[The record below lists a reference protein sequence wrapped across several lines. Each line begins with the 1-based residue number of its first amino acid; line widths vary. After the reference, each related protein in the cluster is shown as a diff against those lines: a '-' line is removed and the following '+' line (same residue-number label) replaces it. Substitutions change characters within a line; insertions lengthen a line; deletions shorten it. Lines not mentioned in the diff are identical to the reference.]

1 MSEWQPDPAL
11 LARVAAGWYDRA
23 MASPPPPSLVRL
35 ASLAALIHFAF
46 DSLFRVWTITTPPY
60 LLLPYMSEVF
70 REMLGML
77 GADAVSAVTS
87 GVNGLVSAIFA
98 MALQEV
104 AVRRREKL
112 GALLLGLSWLTG
124 GLTFAV
130 YLDAPAGVV
139 AGSLAAG
146 LPRAAALAFFLDR
159 LVPRVTP
166 GSPGDAA
173 A

>member
-1 MSEWQPDPAL
+1 
-11 LARVAAGWYDRA
+11 

-35 ASLAALIHFAF
+35 ASLAALLHFGF
-46 DSLFRVWTITTPPY
+46 DSLSRSWTPTTPPY

-77 GADAVSAVTS
+77 GVGAVSAVTS
-87 GVNGLVSAIFA
+87 GVNGLVAAIFA
-98 MALQEV
+98 VALQEV
-104 AVRRREKL
+104 ARRRREKL
-112 GALLLGLSWLTG
+112 GALLFGLWLVTG

-130 YLDAPAGVV
+130 YLDAPAAVV

-146 LPRAAALAFFLDR
+146 LPRAAALAFLLDR
-159 LVPRVTP
+159 LVPRP
-166 GSPGDAA
+166 APSAPAGGAA

>member
-1 MSEWQPDPAL
+1 
-11 LARVAAGWYDRA
+11 

-35 ASLAALIHFAF
+35 ASLAALIHFGF
-46 DSLFRVWTITTPPY
+46 DSLFRVWTFTTPPY
-60 LLLPYMSEVF
+60 LLLPYMGEVF

-77 GADAVSAVTS
+77 GVDAVSAVTS

-98 MALQEV
+98 VALQEV

-112 GALLLGLSWLTG
+112 GALLLGLSWLAG
-124 GLTFAV
+124 CLTFAV

-146 LPRAAALAFFLDR
+146 IPRAAVLAFFLDR
-159 LVPRVTP
+159 LVPRPAP
-166 GSPGDAA
+166 GPPGDAPA
-173 A
+173 

>member
-1 MSEWQPDPAL
+1 MSAWRPGRPAL
-11 LARVAAGWYDRA
+11 ARRGAGWYDRP
-23 MASPPPPSLVRL
+23 MASPPPPSLARL
-35 ASLAALIHFAF
+35 ASLAALIHLGF
-46 DSLFRVWTITTPPY
+46 DSLFRVWTFTTPPY

-70 REMLGML
+70 REMLAML
-77 GADAVSAVTS
+77 GVDAVSVVTS

-98 MALQEV
+98 LALQDV
-104 AVRRREKL
+104 AARRREKL

-146 LPRAAALAFFLDR
+146 IPRAAALAFFLDR
-159 LVPRVTP
+159 LLPRA
-166 GSPGDAA
+166 SPGAA
-173 A
+173 GGGT